1 MDIVYSNVQRSETR
15 TSAVIVRVSFSQTS
29 LTSMWI
35 LWYAFPGSTRQEAT
49 SLLQWAHDSSLCSL
63 FFTVAESALD
73 FIHDFMTF
81 WVARI
86 VRLVP
91 LPKAHFSS
99 NSIQPCGRLVCKQPH
114 MAACFAN
121 VVVTCRGKRLE
132 IAEMVCFKCFELM
145 VAKSN
150 CFLPVSPMMSYVH
163 TQQEKLRKS
172 AGFIRC
178 P

>member
-1 MDIVYSNVQRSETR
+1 MICLSRFDKTRSDVIASVSDMIVPYVHY
-15 TSAVIVRVSFSQTS
+15 F
-29 LTSMWI
+29 
-35 LWYAFPGSTRQEAT
+35 
-49 SLLQWAHDSSLCSL
+49 SLLQSQRLFHDILSCKNCSSCATSK
-63 FFTVAESALD
+63 S
-73 FIHDFMTF
+73 
-81 WVARI
+81 
-86 VRLVP
+86 
-91 LPKAHFSS
+91 HFSS

-114 MAACFAN
+114 MAACLAN

-132 IAEMVCFKCFELM
+132 IAEMVCFKCFELT

-172 AGFIRC
+172 AGLC